1 MMNIYP
7 RSYRYM
13 HWLMAALMISQVV
26 MGFLLSGLPRSW
38 KGFAYNSHKIMGLIL
53 LLLFIIRLALR
64 LRYRNLWPKPFSITR
79 WQRVL
84 SISVHHLMYLMMF
97 IIPISGYF
105 MSEFA
110 ERAPKLF
117 SFKLSLGLVPSKFAV
132 EVFRFIHNNG
142 VLLFA
147 GLITLH
153 ILAVLVHHF
162 YWKDRLVRRMWA
174 ELK

>member
-7 RSYRYM
+7 RYYRYI

-26 MGFLLSGLPRSW
+26 MGFLLADLPRSW
-38 KGFAYNSHKIMGLIL
+38 KGFAYNSHKIMGLLL
-53 LLLFIIRLALR
+53 LLLFISRVAIRFR
-64 LRYRNLWPKPFSITR
+64 FRGLWPKPFSTVR
-79 WQRVL
+79 WQRIL
-84 SISVHHLMYLMMF
+84 SIIVHHLMYLMML
-97 IIPISGYF
+97 IIPLSGYF

-142 VLLFA
+142 VILFA
-147 GLITLH
+147 GLIILH

-174 ELK
+174 ESK